1 MQIEVWGKFSY
12 FGADMN
18 SSVHIVSEGQDI
30 LILGEGATQRLDDNV
45 LTGEAIFIYFTQP
58 NKRFYIKSTI

>member
-1 MQIEVWGKFSY
+1 
-12 FGADMN
+12 MN

-45 LTGEAIFIYFTQP
+45 LTGEKLYLFILRSQ
-58 NKRFYIKSTI
+58 IKILY